1 MAGAQNS
8 MMEDASRIASR
19 DQVSLD
25 QVQQT
30 AARGEEHI
38 QGKPV
43 CF

>member
-8 MMEDASRIASR
+8 LMEDASRIASR

-30 AARGEEHI
+30 AAKGAEHV
-38 QGKPV
+38 QGKPM